1 MSVSDAFIVG
11 EDWIG
16 EHYFSSDA
24 KSQSFQARLTS
35 LRKSWD
41 ALSADGEETSRSRL
55 STARSALEAALA
67 RIPDADD
74 DGFVDGIDPT
84 LLRAEVTHPLLRA
97 LGYSDGL
104 AQHHLRRGPV
114 TEVRVAGDERASL
127 VLVEARPVDAPDAL
141 LQKDARSLLERYVD
155 DDEQTFESVARLLSS
170 IFLGHE
176 APPFALVLAGAWV
189 LVAEQERWAEGRYL
203 AVDVQAVLARNDTR
217 RTGEIDRLIASIDAG
232 SLLPSPEGTTWW
244 RETLDESAKH
254 TVSVSKDLREGVRH
268 SIEIIA
274 NEVVRRRARR
284 GLAPLPA
291 DQAQPLARQALRY
304 IYRVLFLLYAEASPE
319 MGVLPLGTGDY
330 EAGYSLDRLREL
342 ILASVDDDDDGT
354 HLHASLGVLFRLVD
368 SGAAERDD
376 DEIPDGLRFESLQAD
391 LFRPSATAYID
402 EVGLGDGQLHRVL
415 SLLLLSREQRGKDR
429 GFISYAELGINQ
441 LGAVYEGLMSYTGF
455 FAIERL
461 HEVAKDG
468 DASKGS
474 WVVPVERSSSIAGKD
489 FVKAENP
496 KTGTMEPVV
505 HEPGSF
511 VFRLAGR
518 ERQQSA
524 SFYTPEV
531 LTRFTV
537 SQALEELL
545 DQDGTRTTAEEIL
558 QLTVCEPALGSGA
571 FAIEAVRQLA
581 EEYLSRRQ
589 EELDERIDPED
600 YPRELQ
606 RVKAHIALHQVY
618 GVDLNATAV
627 ELAEVSL
634 WLDTMVE
641 GLQAPWFGLHLRRGN
656 SLVGARRAVYS
667 KEAITSKSWLT
678 EAPRDVPM
686 SSLRGDLESG
696 ALASGMAG
704 AVHHFLLPAAGW
716 GSTADAK
723 EAAQLAPDA
732 AKAVK
737 AWRRG
742 VTGKP
747 SKSQLDRLQR
757 LALRVETLWQFALR
771 RIEIA
776 EREIRRDIGVW
787 GRESAGAGAVTREQI
802 ERSLFGDPASPYRR
816 LRRVMDAW
824 CALWFWPA
832 TQTTFTPPTL
842 DQWINGLESLLGIH
856 AESSARQRAQGQTS
870 IAPPTSWSQ
879 LDDAEAIDLGYA
891 SAEGIDDALDAHPW
905 LRVAEDIAQRQG
917 YFHWELDFAGVFAS
931 GGFHLQVGNPPWVR
945 PRIDLESLFA
955 EEDPWWQLKAKVS
968 QADLDQ
974 KRREVLASPRARQS
988 VGEAVGETFAL
999 ASFVGAATQFP
1010 TLRGVQPDLYRCFIE
1025 LVWRNAA
1032 ATGVSALIHSDTH
1045 FTDERAGMFR
1055 AENYHRLRRHWEF
1068 INELQL
1074 FDIHHLVHYA
1084 VSVFGSRRELIA
1096 FRNAVNMYHPDTVK
1110 RSLLHDG
1117 EGPEPGLKTPE
1128 GGWDLRP
1135 HHSRIARVTHESL
1148 AVWHGMLEDE
1158 DTPIEFTRM
1167 VYALNS
1173 TSAKV
1178 LERLADSRRVAAL
1191 RLETSGGWQEK
1202 DDRSKGR
1209 FDVTWGRVEDWPDV
1223 ILQGPHI
1230 HVASPFYKVPNPTM
1244 LHNQDWVSVDLEAL
1258 EVDAV
1263 PVTSYRPA
1271 GDRTVYDST
1280 YARWSGGRSSAR
1292 DHYRLAWRYM
1302 AANTGARTLIPAIIP
1317 PGAAHIHGISAV
1329 GSPAD
1334 ARSLMQAAS
1343 IATSLVGDY
1352 LVRSVPRAT
1361 ISSSTINRLPL
1372 IDNELLPELEL
1383 RLLRLNAL
1391 TEAFSDLW
1399 RMRWTEEW
1407 LASVWSGGLEYAN
1420 RPLMAAGPNWRRAT
1434 PFRRA
1439 SDRRQALL
1447 EIDAIVAVSLGLTAD
1462 EICSLYRSQFSV
1474 LFDQDRRSSYF
1485 DSAGRLVSNEVLQRW
1500 RKLGDSISEEDR
1512 TAVHPGSGIAY
1523 TNELPFVT
1531 LNREADMRK
1540 AHAHFT
1546 RLLEDRS

>member
-24 KSQSFQARLTS
+24 KSQSFQSRLTS

-41 ALSADGEETSRSRL
+41 ALSDDGEETSGSRL
-55 STARSALEAALA
+55 SAVRSALEAALA

-74 DGFVDGIDPT
+74 DGFVGGIDPAV
-84 LLRAEVTHPLLRA
+84 LRAEVTHPLLHA
-97 LGYSDGL
+97 LGYSEGL
-104 AQHHLRRGPV
+104 AQHHRRRGPV
-114 TEVRVAGDERASL
+114 TEVRVAGDERVSL

-141 LQKDARSLLERYVD
+141 LQKDARSLLERHVD

-170 IFLGHE
+170 IFLGHG

-203 AVDVQAVLARNDTR
+203 AVDIQAVLARNDSR
-217 RTGEIDRLIASIDAG
+217 RAGEIDRLIASIDSG

-244 RETLDESAKH
+244 RDTLDESAKH

-304 IYRVLFLLYAEASPE
+304 IYRILFLLFAEASPE

-342 ILASVDDDDDGT
+342 ILASVDEDDDGT

-489 FVKAENP
+489 FVKVENP
-496 KTGTMEPVV
+496 KTGAMEPVV

-589 EELDERIDPED
+589 DELDERIDPED

-667 KEAITSKSWLT
+667 EDSITSKSWLT
-678 EAPRDVPM
+678 EAPRDVAVT
-686 SSLRGDLESG
+686 SLRNDLENG
-696 ALASGMAG
+696 TIASGLSG

-716 GSTADAK
+716 GSTADTK
-723 EAAQLAPDA
+723 EAAQLAPA
-732 AKAVK
+732 AVKALK
-737 AWRRG
+737 AWRRSIASR
-742 VTGKP
+742 P
-747 SKSQLDRLQR
+747 SKSQMDRLQR
-757 LALRVETLWQFALR
+757 LSLRVETLWQLALR

-776 EREIRRDIGVW
+776 EREIRREVGVW
-787 GRESAGAGAVTREQI
+787 RHEGEAAGAVTRQQI
-802 ERSLFGDPASPYRR
+802 EESLFGDASSPYRR

-824 CALWFWPA
+824 CALWYWPLTESTVA
-832 TQTTFTPPTL
+832 PPTL
-842 DQWINGLESLLGIH
+842 DGWLAGLEALLGVH
-856 AESSARQRAQGQTS
+856 SEATRRQRTQGQTT
-870 IAPPTSWSQ
+870 IAPATSWAD
-879 LDDAEAIDLGYA
+879 LEVAEAIDLGYA
-891 SAEGIDDALDAHPW
+891 GAWQVEDVLGQHPW
-905 LRVAEDIAQRQG
+905 LQVAQRLAEHQG
-917 YFHWELDFAGVFAS
+917 FFHWQLDFAPVFAR
-931 GGFHLQVGNPPWVR
+931 GGFDLQVGNPPWVR
-945 PRIDLESLFA
+945 PDVDLLGLLA
-955 EEDPWWQLKAKVS
+955 EDDPWWQLKGKV
-968 QADLDQ
+968 
-974 KRREVLASPRARQS
+974 PQS
-988 VGEAVGETFAL
+988 VIDERKRVAL
-999 ASFVGAATQFP
+999 TSQRVVDFVLDGSADITALGAMVSSPTRFP
-1010 TLRGVQPDLYRCFIE
+1010 SLAGVRPDLYRCFME
-1025 LVWRNAA
+1025 LSWRNASRL
-1032 ATGVSALIHSDTH
+1032 GVTALVHSDTH
-1045 FTDERAGMFR
+1045 FTDEKAGEFR
-1055 AENYHRLRRHWEF
+1055 RQNYLRLRRHWEF
-1068 INELQL
+1068 VNELRL
-1074 FDIHHLVHYA
+1074 FEIHNLVHYG
-1084 VSVFGSRRELIA
+1084 VSIFGYSREEITFL
-1096 FRNAVNMYHPDTVK
+1096 NAVGMYHPDTVE
-1110 RSLLHDG
+1110 RSMAHDG
-1117 EGPEPGLKTPE
+1117 SGPEPGAKDEE
-1128 GGWDLRP
+1128 GRWDLRP
-1135 HHSRIARVTHESL
+1135 HQRRVIQVDSAIL
-1148 AVWHGMLEDE
+1148 KSWRDALENPDV
-1158 DTPIEFTRM
+1158 PFGATRM
-1167 VYALNS
+1167 QYAINRS
-1173 TSAKV
+1173 SATV
-1178 LERLADSRRVAAL
+1178 LKKLAGAPRLSELKLDFAPGWN
-1191 RLETSGGWQEK
+1191 ETT
-1202 DDRSKGR
+1202 DRAKGR
-1209 FDVTWGRVEDWPDV
+1209 FDVSWGRVEGWSDA
-1223 ILQGPHI
+1223 ILQGPHLF
-1230 HVASPFYKVPNPTM
+1230 VLSTFYKEPNQT
-1244 LHNQDWVSVDLEAL
+1244 LASNKDWTVVDLEAL
-1258 EVDAV
+1258 QPQAL
-1263 PVTSYRPA
+1263 PVTAYKPA
-1271 GDRTVYDST
+1271 GSRQVYDSSAPHWGPQRT
-1280 YARWSGGRSSAR
+1280 PARE
-1292 DHYRLAWRYM
+1292 HYRLAWRRM
-1302 AANTGARTLIPAIIP
+1302 ASNSGERTLIATVVP
-1317 PGAAHIHGISAV
+1317 PGTAVMQTIGSAGSVDSQAVLLAAANAS
-1329 GSPAD
+1329 
-1334 ARSLMQAAS
+1334 SLLHDFMVRAAPKND
-1343 IATSLVGDY
+1343 ILFGTVM
-1352 LVRSVPRAT
+1352 
-1361 ISSSTINRLPL
+1361 NLPL
-1372 IDNELLPELEL
+1372 VAGELKQELVL
-1383 RLLRLNAL
+1383 RAARLVAV
-1391 TEAFSDLW
+1391 TDAFAGLW
-1399 RMRWTEEW
+1399 AACWRPEW
-1407 LASVWSGGLEYAN
+1407 LASHWAEEPIGVGVRELPRGQRWDASV
-1420 RPLMAAGPNWRRAT
+1420 PLRLAAE
-1434 PFRRA
+1434 
-1439 SDRRQALL
+1439 RRQAQL
-1447 EIDAIVAVSLGLTAD
+1447 EIDVICAVSLGVSED
-1462 EICSLYRSQFSV
+1462 ELCALYRTQFAV
-1474 LFDQDRRSSYF
+1474 LSGYERKKHRFD
-1485 DSAGRLVSNEVLQRW
+1485 ANGRMVPTDVVQRW
-1500 RKLGDSISEEDR
+1500 RAHRGEMSAADR
-1512 TAVHPGSGIAY
+1512 TAVHPESGVSY
-1523 TNELPFVT
+1523 TYELPFVT
-1531 LNREADMRK
+1531 LDREADMRK
-1540 AHAHFT
+1540 AYAHFQ
-1546 RLLEDRS
+1546 RLLEERS

>member
-24 KSQSFQARLTS
+24 KSQSFQSRLTS

-41 ALSADGEETSRSRL
+41 ALSDDGEETSRSRL
-55 STARSALEAALA
+55 SAVRSALEAALA

-74 DGFVDGIDPT
+74 DGFVGGIDPAV
-84 LLRAEVTHPLLRA
+84 LRAEVTHPLLRA
-97 LGYSDGL
+97 LGYSEGL
-104 AQHHLRRGPV
+104 AQHHRRRGPV
-114 TEVRVAGDERASL
+114 TEVRVAGDARASL

-141 LQKDARSLLERYVD
+141 LQKDARSLLERHVD

-217 RTGEIDRLIASIDAG
+217 RAGEIDRLIASIDAG

-284 GLAPLPA
+284 GLASLPA

-304 IYRVLFLLYAEASPE
+304 IYRILFLLYAEASPE

-342 ILASVDDDDDGT
+342 ILASVDEDDDGT
-354 HLHASLGVLFRLVD
+354 HLHASLGVLFQLVD

-376 DEIPDGLRFESLQAD
+376 DEVPDGLRFESLQAD

-402 EVGLGDGQLHRVL
+402 QVGLGDGQLHRVL

-489 FVKAENP
+489 FVKVENP
-496 KTGTMEPVV
+496 KTGAMEPVV

-545 DQDGTRTTAEEIL
+545 DQDGTRTTAEDIL

-600 YPRELQ
+600 YPRQLQ

-667 KEAITSKSWLT
+667 KDSIASKSWLS
-678 EAPRDVPM
+678 EAPRDLPM
-686 SSLRGDLESG
+686 SSLRSDLESG

-716 GSTADAK
+716 GSTADAN

-732 AKAVK
+732 AKAMK
-737 AWRRG
+737 AWRRAI
-742 VTGKP
+742 TSRP
-747 SKSQLDRLQR
+747 SRAQIERLER
-757 LALRVETLWQFALR
+757 LSLRVETLWQLALR

-776 EREIRRDIGVW
+776 EREIRRDVGVW
-787 GRESAGAGAVTREQI
+787 RHDGEAAGAVTRRQI
-802 ERSLFGDPASPYRR
+802 EESLFGDASSPYRR

-824 CALWFWPA
+824 CALWYWPLTA
-832 TQTTFTPPTL
+832 VAPPTV
-842 DQWINGLESLLGIH
+842 DGWIAGLEALLGIH
-856 AESSARQRAQGQTS
+856 AEASARQRAQGQTS
-870 IAPPTSWSQ
+870 IAPSTSWAE
-879 LDDAEAIDLGYA
+879 LDAAEQIDLGYA
-891 SAEGIDDALDAHPW
+891 SARSVDDAITEHPW
-905 LRVAEDIAQRQG
+905 LRVAERVAHREG
-917 YFHWELDFAGVFAS
+917 FFHWEMDFGAVFAR
-931 GGFHLQVGNPPWVR
+931 GGFDLQVGNPPWVR
-945 PRIDLESLFA
+945 PQVDLDALLAES
-955 EEDPWWQLKAKVS
+955 DPWWQLRGKV
-968 QADLDQ
+968 A
-974 KRREVLASPRARQS
+974 QS
-988 VGEAVGETFAL
+988 VIAARRADALSRSDTAALVVDEAAR
-999 ASFVGAATQFP
+999 VGATAAFLNSEPNYQNF
-1010 TLRGVQPDLYRCFIE
+1010 GGMQPDLYRCFMS
-1025 LVWRNAA
+1025 LVWRNASA
-1032 ATGVSALIHSDTH
+1032 WGTSALVHADSH
-1045 FTDERAGMFR
+1045 FTDEKAGPFR
-1055 AENYHRLRRHWEF
+1055 RENYHRLRRHWEF
-1068 INELQL
+1068 VNELSL
-1074 FDIHHLVHYA
+1074 FDIDHHNHYG
-1084 VSVFGSRRELIA
+1084 VSVFGQASENISFL
-1096 FRNAVNMYHPDTVK
+1096 NAVGLYHPDTVT
-1110 RSLLHDG
+1110 RSLHHSG
-1117 EGPEPGLKTPE
+1117 EGAPPGPKSDD
-1128 GGWDLRP
+1128 GYWDLSP
-1135 HHSRIARVTHESL
+1135 HKDRVLLVNEAVLESWR
-1148 AVWHGMLEDE
+1148 AVLEG
-1158 DTPIEFTRM
+1158 PAVPASHTRM
-1167 VYALNS
+1167 LYTLNAATSEVMARLS
-1173 TSAKV
+1173 TADRIGSLPLSFSAGWNEK
-1178 LERLADSRRVAAL
+1178 ADFV
-1191 RLETSGGWQEK
+1191 
-1202 DDRSKGR
+1202 KGR
-1209 FDVTWGRVEDWPDV
+1209 FDVRWGVVSSWSDA
-1223 ILQGPHI
+1223 ILQGPHL
-1230 HVASPFYKVPNPTM
+1230 HVLTPFYKAPNESM
-1244 LHNQDWVSVDLEAL
+1244 RNNLDWTAVDLENLAAGAL
-1258 EVDAV
+1258 
-1263 PVTSYRPA
+1263 PVTQYKPA
-1271 GDRTVYDST
+1271 GDRATYDAQFSNWT
-1280 YARWSGGRSSAR
+1280 LGAARN
-1292 DHYRLAWRYM
+1292 HYRIAWRYM
-1302 AANTGARTLIPAIIP
+1302 AANTGMRTLISAIIP
-1317 PGAAHIHGISAV
+1317 PGAAHSDGLYSAGGV
-1329 GSPAD
+1329 SGVELAVVQGFASSLLADMLIRASPKSTIRPNGFNRIPIVMGHPLEAALTVRVMRLSALTSAFAD
-1334 ARSLMQAAS
+1334 AWSAA
-1343 IATSLVGDY
+1343 Y
-1352 LVRSVPRAT
+1352 
-1361 ISSSTINRLPL
+1361 SSEWLSASWSYAP
-1372 IDNELLPELEL
+1372 P
-1383 RLLRLNAL
+1383 LNAEAEL
-1391 TEAFSDLW
+1391 SALPVWTTES
-1399 RMRWTEEW
+1399 
-1407 LASVWSGGLEYAN
+1407 
-1420 RPLMAAGPNWRRAT
+1420 PLRSAAL
-1434 PFRRA
+1434 
-1439 SDRRQALL
+1439 RRQAQI
-1447 EIDAIVAVSLGLTAD
+1447 EIDALVALMLGIDAD
-1462 EICSLYRSQFSV
+1462 ALCSVYRSQFAV
-1474 LFDQDRRSSYF
+1474 LRGYDVRSSYF
-1485 DSAGRLVSNEVLQRW
+1485 DAQGRLVPMSVLQRW
-1500 RKLGDSISEEDR
+1500 RKAADSISAEER

-1523 TNELPFVT
+1523 TYDLPFVT
-1531 LNREADMRK
+1531 LDREADMRK
-1540 AHAHFT
+1540 AHAHFA
-1546 RLLEDRS
+1546 RLLGKRS